1 MCFRAKELETGKEVA
16 IKIIE
21 NLAENIREVSSALD
35 LSQDKMIN
43 NQHHLMVTVMI
54 LSTKTRE
61 VANNITF
68 MMIKVISILMI
79 MIYTDDSNAQ
89 VMQEYQILSDHSLH
103 PNIPVLFGAFRSF
116 VTPTMIVKMI

>member
-1 MCFRAKELETGKEVA
+1 MAQK
-16 IKIIE
+16 
-21 NLAENIREVSSALD
+21 LAPDKKNSRDISPVSPPFSI
-35 LSQDKMIN
+35 S
-43 NQHHLMVTVMI
+43 VI
-54 LSTKTRE
+54 LSTK
-61 VANNITF
+61 ANIITI
-68 MMIKVISILMI
+68 MIIKFISILMI